1 MIAEVEL
8 LIPSRVG
15 VDKPEKKPPRLGV
28 VEEELGTIMSTQ
40 IADNAKTVVDKALAS
55 IGDIATLPEITI
67 KIIQIVEDPK
77 STARD
82 LHDIIKNDP
91 ALSVKVLKVV
101 NSAFYGLP
109 GQVASVDRAIILL
122 GLSAVKNIA
131 IAASIARLF
140 KGRRIS
146 EHFSA
151 SDLWRHSVG
160 VAVVAADIAKAAP
173 HDVLVDEVFVAG
185 MIHDIG
191 MMVERQAYADA
202 FANVVNRCMDGKT
215 NMLEAER
222 KLIGADHQAFG
233 VGLTTKWKFPR
244 HLRAAVGFHH
254 NPEALS
260 PELQNLATLI
270 QLADVLCCQEKVGFY
285 LTAADGQISQ
295 NTLERLKVTPQQV
308 EELRVD
314 LPQLVADAEVS
325 LGA

>member
-1 MIAEVEL
+1 MPVEA
-8 LIPSRVG
+8 V
-15 VDKPEKKPPRLGV
+15 
-28 VEEELGTIMSTQ
+28 
-40 IADNAKTVVDKALAS
+40 DNAKVIVDKAVAS

-67 KIIQIVEDPK
+67 KIIGIVEDPK

-82 LHDIIKNDP
+82 LHEVIKNDP

-146 EHFSA
+146 QQYSA
-151 SDLWRHSVG
+151 SDLWRHSVA
-160 VAVVAADIAKAAP
+160 VAVAANDLAKASP
-173 HDVLVDEVFVAG
+173 HPVMENEVFVAG

-191 MMVERQAYADA
+191 TLVERQAFPEQFGQIVDRCTETEQDFLACER
-202 FANVVNRCMDGKT
+202 NV
-215 NMLEAER
+215 
-222 KLIGADHQAFG
+222 IGADHQAFG

-254 NPEALS
+254 NPQDLS
-260 PELQNLATLI
+260 PELRNIAMLI
-270 QLADVLCCQEKVGFY
+270 QIADVLCCQCECGFP
-285 LTAADGQISQ
+285 LTARTGVITEEMLDTLDLTQAQI
-295 NTLERLKVTPQQV
+295 
-308 EELRVD
+308 EEIRTD
-314 LPQLVADAEVS
+314 LPDKITEAEVT
-325 LGA
+325 LGG